1 MKYRIIR
8 CVGPTLLAALYFYPS
23 APAKAQMFEPVVE
36 YDVIVER
43 PTDVAI
49 ADLNGDGHLD
59 LAASCLGW
67 VDNVSVLLGNGDGTF
82 QAAVD
87 YGTGEDPVSVAV
99 DDLNGDGIPDLVSG
113 NVGRYVGSG
122 DVSVLLGNGDGT
134 FQTAVNYGTG
144 NAYGVVTGDLDGD
157 GDTDIAVTISL
168 DSSVMVLL
176 GNGDGTFQ
184 PGAEQ
189 VLDVG
194 CSSIAIGDLDQDS
207 IPDLVVGSS
216 YWVDDE
222 RVFVLL
228 GNGDATF
235 QTAVDCAVGDDGYH
249 AVAIGDLNND
259 GNPDLATSVDGNNLS
274 VSVLLGNGDG
284 TFQEAMGYGYS
295 DWPESVAIGD
305 LDGDGIPDL
314 VTTGQGY
321 YGHGTTAVLLGKG
334 DGTFLPPLDL
344 ETYGQMKSVAVG
356 DLDSDGSLD
365 LALASCGEDNIS
377 VLINSGKPVSLF
389 TDFTCA
395 PTSGTVPFYTRMTV
409 RLLNRV
415 PDHTRQVAARIQ
427 LDLANGQSFDNWKAG
442 YQSIAGGT
450 RASTSWYQRIPALI
464 SLIGKFQFTL
474 FVEDVTP
481 APWNQPP
488 YPASGYRA
496 EDRCIMYVQI
506 P

>member
-1 MKYRIIR
+1 
-8 CVGPTLLAALYFYPS
+8 
-23 APAKAQMFEPVVE
+23 
-36 YDVIVER
+36 
-43 PTDVAI
+43 
-49 ADLNGDGHLD
+49 
-59 LAASCLGW
+59 
-67 VDNVSVLLGNGDGTF
+67 
-82 QAAVD
+82 
-87 YGTGEDPVSVAV
+87 
-99 DDLNGDGIPDLVSG
+99 
-113 NVGRYVGSG
+113 
-122 DVSVLLGNGDGT
+122 
-134 FQTAVNYGTG
+134 
-144 NAYGVVTGDLDGD
+144 
-157 GDTDIAVTISL
+157 
-168 DSSVMVLL
+168 
-176 GNGDGTFQ
+176 
-184 PGAEQ
+184 
-189 VLDVG
+189 
-194 CSSIAIGDLDQDS
+194 
-207 IPDLVVGSS
+207 VGSS

-314 VTTGQGY
+314 VTTGQGHPE
-321 YGHGTTAVLLGKG
+321 HGSTAVLLGKG
-334 DGTFLPPLDL
+334 DGTFLPPLYHD
-344 ETYGQMKSVAVG
+344 TYDQMKAVAIG

-365 LALASCGEDNIS
+365 LAAANFGEDNVS

-389 TDFTCA
+389 SDFTCA

-415 PDHTRQVAARIQ
+415 PDQTRLVAARIRV
-427 LDLANGQSFDNWKAG
+427 DLANGQSVDRWKAG
-442 YQSIAGGT
+442 YQNIAGG
-450 RASTSWYQRIPALI
+450 RLASMSWHHRIPALI
-464 SLIGKFQFTL
+464 SLIGKNMFTL

-496 EDRCIMYVQI
+496 EDSYIMYVQI

>member
-8 CVGPTLLAALYFYPS
+8 CVGLTLLAALYFFPS
-23 APAKAQMFEPVVE
+23 APAKAQMFEPTVE
-36 YDVIVER
+36 YDVIIER

-49 ADLNGDGHLD
+49 ADLNGDSHPD
-59 LAASCLGW
+59 LAASCIGW
-67 VDNVSVLLGNGDGTF
+67 VNNVSVLLGNGDGTF
-82 QAAVD
+82 QPAVD
-87 YGTGEDPVSVAV
+87 YGTGEDPVSVSV

-113 NVGRYVGSG
+113 NVGSN
-122 DVSVLLGNGDGT
+122 DISVLLGNGDGT
-134 FQTAVNYGTG
+134 FQTAVNYWIG
-144 NAYGVVTGDLDGD
+144 GVSDTVTGDLDGD
-157 GDTDIAVTISL
+157 GDTDIAVCTW
-168 DSSVMVLL
+168 DSDSVLVLL

-184 PGAEQ
+184 PGAGQ
-189 VLDVG
+189 VLDVA
-194 CSSIAIGDLDQDS
+194 CVSIAIGDLDQDS
-207 IPDLVVGSS
+207 IPDLAVGSA
-216 YWVDDE
+216 WVDDDE
-222 RVFVLL
+222 RVFILL
-228 GNGDATF
+228 GNGDGTF
-235 QTAVDCAVGDDGYH
+235 QTAVDYSVGDDGYND
-249 AVAIGDLNND
+249 VTIGDLNND
-259 GNPDLATSVDGNNLS
+259 SFPDLATSIDGNTLS

-284 TFQEAMGYGYS
+284 TFQEAIGYGYS

-321 YGHGTTAVLLGKG
+321 SDHGTTAVLLGKG
-334 DGTFLPPLDL
+334 DGTFLPPLYL
-344 ETYGQMKSVAVG
+344 ETYGQMKSVAIG

-365 LALASCGEDNIS
+365 LALASFGEDNIS
-377 VLINSGKPVSLF
+377 VLINVREPGVTLF
-389 TDFTCA
+389 TEFSCA

-415 PDHTRQVAARIQ
+415 PDQSRLVATRIRV
-427 LDLANGQSFDNWKAG
+427 DLANGQSVDNWKAG
-442 YQSIAGGT
+442 YQNIAGG
-450 RASTSWYQRIPALI
+450 RLASMSWYQRIPALI
-464 SLIGKFQFTL
+464 SLIGKNMFTL